1 MSTQA
6 VPAWVQVGA
15 EVIEVYS
22 GSFGRRRYGA
32 TRKIAKVL
40 KTGNFKIEDS
50 DQQYRPW
57 STYTRAFRTGNGRY
71 GSSSLSLLTDELTA
85 EMAAEAQFLRAR
97 KIVES
102 EIKRLEN
109 LSRGPDED
117 MIAAAAQI
125 EARNPIRQPTEG
137 EQT

>member
-1 MSTQA
+1 MIDSIP
-6 VPAWVQVGA
+6 VWVEIGA
-15 EVIEVYS
+15 EMVEVYS

-40 KTGNFKIEDS
+40 KTGNFKIEGS

-57 STYTRAFRTGNGRY
+57 GTYTRAFRAGNGHY
-71 GSSSLSLLTDELTA
+71 GSSSLSLLTDELIA

-125 EARNPIRQPTEG
+125 EARNPSRQSTEG